1 MNTIL
6 IDTTDDEETQ
16 NAFSNVAEGQTVE
29 VTLQVLISEKS
40 SDRIAGTIRL
50 PVDQV
55 RRQSADEDVD
65 RQSEA
70 NELDQPDYDQDGPDS
85 RVPGGALRSMVDG

>member
-1 MNTIL
+1 MNSIL

-16 NAFSNVAEGQTVE
+16 NAFANVAEGQTVE
-29 VTLQVLISEKS
+29 VTMQILISEKS
-40 SDRIAGTIRL
+40 SDRIAGTIRM

-55 RRQSADEDVD
+55 RRQISDSVD
-65 RQSEA
+65 QQSEA
-70 NELDQPDYDQDGPDS
+70 NEMDQPDYDQDGPDS

>member
-6 IDTTDDEETQ
+6 IDTTDDEVTQ

-29 VTLQVLISEKS
+29 MTIQVLVSEKS

-55 RRQSADEDVD
+55 RRQTSDAEAD
-65 RQSEA
+65 RQSKA